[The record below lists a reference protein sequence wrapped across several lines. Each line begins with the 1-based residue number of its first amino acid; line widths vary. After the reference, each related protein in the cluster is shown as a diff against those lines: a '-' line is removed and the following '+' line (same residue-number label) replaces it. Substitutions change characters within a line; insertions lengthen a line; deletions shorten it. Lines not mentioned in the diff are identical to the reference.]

1 MDSLVNKVR
10 CNLTFFIYIKY
21 IGDYMFE
28 IGDYV
33 SRNKYNN
40 DCLFKII
47 DIKNNIYYL
56 SGVNIR
62 LLVTANESDLKKEDD
77 IREQDDITL
86 ERKEYKDDYFYLTP
100 TILHIDSSEDYLK
113 RCLKLYKNNKLN
125 AYGIKCLEKDI
136 PSNINKFLND
146 IKPDI
151 VVITGHDYFS
161 KKNNTYQNSENYIKS
176 VKIARNY
183 EKSTE
188 KLKIIA
194 GACQS
199 DFEGLIKSGAN
210 FASSPKKVN
219 IHALDPAI
227 IAIKLALTES
237 TSKID
242 LIEVLNE
249 TKCGPKGMGGIE
261 CNGSMFVG
269 YPK

>member
-1 MDSLVNKVR
+1 
-10 CNLTFFIYIKY
+10 
-21 IGDYMFE
+21 MFN

-47 DIKNNIYYL
+47 DIKNNTYYL

-62 LLVTANESDLKKEDD
+62 LLVTSEISDLKKEDE
-77 IREQDDITL
+77 IREQDDTFI
-86 ERKEYKDDYFYLTP
+86 EAVEYKNDYFYLTP

-113 RCLKLYKNNKLN
+113 RCLNLYKKNKLN
-125 AYGIKCLEKDI
+125 AYGVKCLEKDV
-136 PSNINKFLND
+136 PNNISKYLND
-146 IKPDI
+146 VKPDI
-151 VVITGHDYFS
+151 VVITGHDFYS

-176 VKIARNY
+176 VKIARDY
-183 EKSTE
+183 EKSSD

-199 DFEGLIKSGAN
+199 NFEGLIKSGAN
-210 FASSPKKVN
+210 FASSPKRIN

-227 IAIKLALTES
+227 IATKLALTES
-237 TSKID
+237 TKKID
-242 LIEVLNE
+242 LIKVLNE
-249 TKCGPKGMGGIE
+249 TKCGPKGIGGLE

>member
-1 MDSLVNKVR
+1 
-10 CNLTFFIYIKY
+10 
-21 IGDYMFE
+21 MFK

-47 DIKNNIYYL
+47 DIKENIYYL

-62 LLVTANESDLKKEDD
+62 LLVTSEMNDLKKEDNV
-77 IREQDDITL
+77 REQDNTYIEKKTI
-86 ERKEYKDDYFYLTP
+86 KDDYFYLTP

-113 RCLKLYKNNKLN
+113 RCLNLYKKNKLN
-125 AYGIKCLEKDI
+125 AYGVICNEKDI
-136 PSNINKFLND
+136 PSNINKYLND
-146 IKPDI
+146 VKPDI
-151 VVITGHDYFS
+151 VVITGHDYYN
-161 KKNNTYQNSENYIKS
+161 KKNNTYQNSDNYIES
-176 VKIARNY
+176 VRKARNY
-183 EKSTE
+183 EKSSD

-199 DFEGLIKSGAN
+199 NFEELIKSGAN
-210 FASSPKKVN
+210 FASSPKRIN

-227 IAIKLALTES
+227 IAIKISLTES
-237 TSKID
+237 TNKID

-249 TKCGPKGMGGIE
+249 TKCGPKGIGGIE
-261 CNGSMFVG
+261 CNGCMFVG

>member
-1 MDSLVNKVR
+1 
-10 CNLTFFIYIKY
+10 
-21 IGDYMFE
+21 MFN

-47 DIKNNIYYL
+47 DIKEGIYYL

-62 LLVTANESDLKKEDD
+62 LLVTSNMSDLKKEDE
-77 IREQDDITL
+77 IREQDDIFF
-86 ERKEYKDDYFYLTP
+86 ERKDYKDDYFYLTP

-113 RCLKLYKNNKLN
+113 RCLNLYKKNKLN
-125 AYGIKCLEKDI
+125 AFGITCLEKDI
-136 PSNINKFLND
+136 PININKYLND
-146 IKPDI
+146 VKPDI
-151 VVITGHDYFS
+151 VVITGHDFYN
-161 KKNNTYQNSENYIKS
+161 KKENSYQNSDNYIKS
-176 VKIARNY
+176 VRIARDY
-183 EKSTE
+183 EKSSD

-199 DFEGLIKSGAN
+199 NFEGLIKSGAN
-210 FASSPKKVN
+210 FASSPKRIN

-227 IAIKLALTES
+227 IATKLALTES

-242 LIEVLNE
+242 LISLLNE
-249 TKCGPKGMGGIE
+249 TKCGPKGIGGIE
-261 CNGSMFVG
+261 CNGCMFVG

>member
-1 MDSLVNKVR
+1 MYN
-10 CNLTFFIYIKY
+10 
-21 IGDYMFE
+21 

-40 DCLFKII
+40 DCIFKIV
-47 DIKNNIYYL
+47 DIKDNIYYL

-62 LLVTANESDLKKEDD
+62 LLVTSDISDLKKEDAV
-77 IREQDDITL
+77 REEDSFIDK
-86 ERKEYKDDYFYLTP
+86 KEYKEDYFYITP
-100 TILHIDSSEDYLK
+100 TILHIDSSQDYLT
-113 RCLKLYKNNKLN
+113 RCLNLYKKNKLN

-136 PSNINKFLND
+136 PNNINKYLND
-146 IKPDI
+146 VKPDI

-161 KKNNTYQNSENYIKS
+161 KKNNSYQNSENYIKS
-176 VKIARNY
+176 VRIAREY
-183 EKSTE
+183 EKSSD

-199 DFEGLIKSGAN
+199 NFEGLIKSGAN
-210 FASSPKKVN
+210 FASSPKRIN

-227 IAIKLALTES
+227 IAIEIALLES
-237 TSKID
+237 TKKID
-242 LIEVLNE
+242 LIKVLNE
-249 TKCGPKGMGGIE
+249 TKCGPNGIGGIE

>member
-1 MDSLVNKVR
+1 
-10 CNLTFFIYIKY
+10 
-21 IGDYMFE
+21 MFN

-47 DIKNNIYYL
+47 DIKNDIYYL

-62 LLVTANESDLKKEDD
+62 LLVTSDKSDLKKEDN
-77 IREQDDITL
+77 IREQEEDFFEKKD
-86 ERKEYKDDYFYLTP
+86 YKDDYFYLTP
-100 TILHIDSSEDYLK
+100 TILHIDSSNDYLE
-113 RCLKLYKNNKLN
+113 RCLRLYKKNKLN
-125 AYGIKCLEKDI
+125 AYGVKCLEKDI
-136 PSNINKFLND
+136 PNNINKYLND
-146 IKPDI
+146 VKPDI
-151 VVITGHDYFS
+151 IVITGHDYYN
-161 KKNNTYQNSENYIKS
+161 KKNNSYQNSDSYIKS
-176 VKIARNY
+176 VKIARDF
-183 EKSTE
+183 EKSSD

-199 DFEGLIKSGAN
+199 NFEELIKSGAN
-210 FASSPKKVN
+210 FASSPKRIN

-237 TSKID
+237 TKKID
-242 LIEVLNE
+242 LIEILNN
-249 TKCGPKGMGGIE
+249 TKCGPKGIGGIE

>member
-1 MDSLVNKVR
+1 
-10 CNLTFFIYIKY
+10 
-21 IGDYMFE
+21 MFN

-47 DIKNNIYYL
+47 DIKNNTYYL

-62 LLVTANESDLKKEDD
+62 LLVTSEISDLKKEDE
-77 IREQDDITL
+77 IREQDDTFI
-86 ERKEYKDDYFYLTP
+86 EAVEYKNDYFYLTP

-113 RCLKLYKNNKLN
+113 RCLNLYKKNKLN
-125 AYGIKCLEKDI
+125 AYGVKCLEKDV
-136 PSNINKFLND
+136 PNNINKYLND
-146 IKPDI
+146 VKPDI
-151 VVITGHDYFS
+151 VVITGHDFYS

-176 VKIARNY
+176 VKIARDY
-183 EKSTE
+183 EKSSD

-199 DFEGLIKSGAN
+199 NFEGLIKSGAN
-210 FASSPKKVN
+210 FASSPKRIN

-227 IAIKLALTES
+227 IATKLALTES
-237 TSKID
+237 TKKID
-242 LIEVLNE
+242 LIKVLNE
-249 TKCGPKGMGGIE
+249 TKCGPKGIGGLE